1 MKRLLYIVF
10 PGDTG
15 LSGCINIST
24 DYSEIIAEW
33 MGKLEKKFSKGLTFI
48 PYVMVIGGLE
58 IIQFKNT
65 G

>member
-10 PGDTG
+10 PGDTD

-24 DYSEIIAEW
+24 DYSETIAEW